1 MGKKFSPTM
10 VGLFVVGAVAL
21 AIVGVAVFGS
31 GRFFRQT
38 DRYIIFFPGSVNGLR
53 IGAPVKIKGVQI
65 GQVTDIRLGV
75 GDVNLLGLDPPRIP
89 VVIELDLEAVRSR
102 GATQYQGKAN
112 VERLLHEGL
121 RAQLNMESF
130 VTGLLYVAFDF
141 FPDTPIDLVGGSA
154 LPYPELPSI
163 PTTLEQ
169 AQTAAAEII
178 NKLKEMKFD
187 EMVANL
193 RGAADGINALV
204 NSEGLKAGVDSL
216 GDVMSNV
223 NTALADVRTALA
235 KFDKLGAELDV
246 GVATVQNDLS
256 ATTAEARRMLEQATA
271 SLKNVGALTQPDAP
285 LAQQL
290 TATLNDLSQAAR
302 RLNNFLDYLERNPSA
317 LIRGKSVGES
327 K

>member
-1 MGKKFSPTM
+1 M

-21 AIVGVAVFGS
+21 AVIGVAVFGS
-31 GRFFRQT
+31 GQFFRQT
-38 DRYIIFFPGSVNGLR
+38 NRFIIFFPGSVNGLR

-65 GQVTDIRLGV
+65 GEVVDIRLGIGEV
-75 GDVNLLGLDPPRIP
+75 QLLGLDPPRIP
-89 VVIELDLEAVRSR
+89 VIIELDIDAVRSR
-102 GATQYQGKAN
+102 GAPGDVRTRS

-141 FPDTPIDLVGGSA
+141 FPNTPIELVGGTD

-187 EMVANL
+187 EMIADL
-193 RGAADGINALV
+193 RGAAEGINRLA

-216 GDVMSNV
+216 GDVTTNINS
-223 NTALADVRTALA
+223 ALADVRAALA
-235 KFDKLGAELDV
+235 KFDHLGGDLDTT
-246 GVATVQNDLS
+246 VATIQKDLA
-256 ATTAEARRMLEQATA
+256 ATTAEARRTLEQATA

-290 TATLNDLSQAAR
+290 TATLSDLSQAAR

-317 LIRGKSVGES
+317 LIRGKSLGED